1 MASILKTYPL
11 IFNYKTISLNV
22 TEKDEHFMLEL
33 TSKNMIHLSYSPQTN
48 KGNKM
53 TAKVILGT
61 SDRTSANSNG
71 VSMHITFNSEYGWFC
86 GITETDSSIV
96 VEFHTGE
103 HQFLFDQTIKS
114 IQHNNVYI
122 MSAKIPK

>member
-1 MASILKTYPL
+1 MASILKSYPL
-11 IFNYKTISLNV
+11 IFTYKTISLNV
-22 TEKDEHFMLEL
+22 TEKDDNFVLEL
-33 TSKNMIHLSYSPQTN
+33 TSKNMIHFNYSPNTN

-86 GITETDSSIV
+86 GITETDASIV
-96 VEFHTGE
+96 LEFHTGD
-103 HQFLFDQTIKS
+103 HQFLFDQTLKS
-114 IQHNNVYI
+114 VQHNNVY
-122 MSAKIPK
+122 MLSATIPK